1 MGRRAADVSPEQSE
15 QLTLDESDPGR
26 LELMSVIWEAAES
39 LTSTD
44 TINRVNGLERLIEY
58 DAIRQLPL
66 VAYILV
72 TRLEEPD
79 IELRTKIVRYLGNLI
94 NSDSFTSG
102 QTQKVQTTLMTTL
115 ASMRTRQVFALLQVS
130 EYDKTAEASV
140 MDLLSCCSY
149 AGSHLSEILS
159 NRELPR
165 EIRKQAAFYIGQI
178 GYLDALPV
186 LERMA
191 NRLQTRGDEQ
201 EALIL
206 PVLQDAVLLLTAP

>member
-1 MGRRAADVSPEQSE
+1 MTRKNLGVSAEQSGP
-15 QLTLDESDPGR
+15 LKVDEVDPGR
-26 LELMSVIWEAAES
+26 LELMSVIWEAAEA

-44 TINRVNGLERLIEY
+44 TIKRVNGLERLIEF

-66 VAYILV
+66 VAYILL

-79 IELRTKIVRYLGNLI
+79 IELRTNIVRCLGSLI
-94 NSDSFTSG
+94 NSDSFISDPTG
-102 QTQKVQTTLMTTL
+102 KVQTTLLSTL

-130 EYDKTAEASV
+130 EYDKTAEANV

-149 AGSHLSEILS
+149 AGNHLSEILS
-159 NRELPR
+159 NRDLPQ

-201 EALIL
+201 DALIL
-206 PVLQDAVLLLTAP
+206 PVLQDAVLMLTAP